1 MPISPSLAQN
11 NAVLLSG
18 LKYINENIN
27 NQVNTLRQ
35 NKPNTLL
42 VLDVLSFKKTNI
54 PIDKIMKP
62 VNKVEKGKKET
73 GNWIFPLKMY

>member
-1 MPISPSLAQN
+1 MPTSPSLAQN
-11 NAVLLSG
+11 NAVLMSG

-54 PIDKIMKP
+54 PIDRIMTL
-62 VNKVEKGKKET
+62 VNKVDNGKKET
-73 GNWIFPLKMY
+73 GNWMLPLKMY